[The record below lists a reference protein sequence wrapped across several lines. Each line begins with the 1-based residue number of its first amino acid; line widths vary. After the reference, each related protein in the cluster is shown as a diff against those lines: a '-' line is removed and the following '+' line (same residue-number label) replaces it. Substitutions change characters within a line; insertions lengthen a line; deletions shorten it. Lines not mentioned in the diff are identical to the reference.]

1 MNPPEYYLKKVND
14 IKNDLVNLP
23 NDPSTVKYN
32 TQINAD
38 YNKLSEINTELINII
53 DTIETPENSN
63 ISVKLYEDY
72 KDLYLTYYFTNISIL
87 LGICLLIRYIIY
99 YINI

>member
-23 NDPSTVKYN
+23 NDASTVKYN